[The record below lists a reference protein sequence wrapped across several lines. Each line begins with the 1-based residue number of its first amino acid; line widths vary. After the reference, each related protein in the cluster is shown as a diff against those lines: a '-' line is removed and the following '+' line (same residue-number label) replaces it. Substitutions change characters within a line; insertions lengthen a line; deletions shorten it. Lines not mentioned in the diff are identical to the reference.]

1 MRVRIVVADQAQARL
16 YDAAGRNAPL
26 HQVAC
31 LVDPAARLHDRDFN
45 SDRPGRVFNHASTPG
60 ARRGATPRH
69 AVGGAD
75 REPRKR
81 EAGLF
86 ARRIAKELKQA
97 HDDRN
102 FERIVVM
109 AAPAFLGRL
118 RRAFPASLRSVVTAE
133 IAVDLVHQGEEA
145 VKAHLPPE
153 VFDRPV

>member
-1 MRVRIVVADQAQARL
+1 MRVRIFVADQAQARL

-75 REPRKR
+75 REPRKH
-81 EAGLF
+81 EAELF
-86 ARRIAKELKQA
+86 ARRIAKELMRE
-97 HDDRN
+97 HDGRN
-102 FERIVVM
+102 FERVVVM
-109 AAPAFLGRL
+109 AAPAFLGKL

-145 VKAHLPPE
+145 VKSHLPPE
-153 VFDRPV
+153 TFDRPV